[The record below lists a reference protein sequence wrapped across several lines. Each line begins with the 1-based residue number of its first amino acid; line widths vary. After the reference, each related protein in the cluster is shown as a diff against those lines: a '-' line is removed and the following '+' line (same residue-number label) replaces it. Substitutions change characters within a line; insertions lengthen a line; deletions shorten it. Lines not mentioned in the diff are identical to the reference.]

1 MAWEEEEKENR
12 ALNPLRAF
20 SHFPCYFLRCIF
32 LVCLSWKRATCRTLL
47 QRLLFAS
54 PAPLALSCSASSWG
68 RMHFAR
74 CQRFFLLLPPIRF
87 LFPLLQEYT
96 LCASL
101 HTSSSSSVYVLC
113 FRFCFCFCFFSLS
126 VSDKPLRV
134 FPSRSTSA
142 DGGFVV
148 LARLIT
154 EFRSICLSKFWS
166 TPLKI
171 LLITPERL
179 FKSWVRIPRERKAVK
194 KV

>member
-1 MAWEEEEKENR
+1 MATGNG
-12 ALNPLRAF
+12 LRRRGERKSCIEPFARIFPF
-20 SHFPCYFLRCIF
+20 SM
-32 LVCLSWKRATCRTLL
+32 
-47 QRLLFAS
+47 LLFALHFSCLPQLKEGNVPHSPPAS

-101 HTSSSSSVYVLC
+101 HTSSSSSVDVLC
-113 FRFCFCFCFFSLS
+113 LRFCFCFCFFSLS

-142 DGGFVV
+142 DGGFVI

-154 EFRSICLSKFWS
+154 EFRSVCLMKFWS

-179 FKSWVRIPRERKAVK
+179 FKS
-194 KV
+194 

>member
-1 MAWEEEEKENR
+1 MATGSGLRKEEKENR

-32 LVCLSWKRATCRTLL
+32 LVCHSWKGATCRTLL

-74 CQRFFLLLPPIRF
+74 CQRFYLLLPPIRF

-96 LCASL
+96 LCACL
-101 HTSSSSSVYVLC
+101 LTSSSSSVYVLC
-113 FRFCFCFCFFSLS
+113 LRFCFCFFSLS

-154 EFRSICLSKFWS
+154 EFRSVCLMKFWS

-179 FKSWVRIPRERKAVK
+179 FKSWVRIPKERKAV
-194 KV
+194 